1 MTPTLEVAV
10 AFHQAVL
17 DDHEALNATIARL
30 REQTSDGTFACYTDI
45 AHFMADLPLPADH
58 TPPRWLDGEGA
69 TRAQWRAIVTVRRDL
84 LRTAR

>member
-10 AFHQAVL
+10 TFHQAVI